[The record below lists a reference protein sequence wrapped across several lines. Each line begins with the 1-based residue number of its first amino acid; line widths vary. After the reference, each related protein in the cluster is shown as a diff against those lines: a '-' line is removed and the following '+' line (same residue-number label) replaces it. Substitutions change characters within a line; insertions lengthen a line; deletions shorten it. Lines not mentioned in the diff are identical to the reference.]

1 MIQSAM
7 MFALG
12 FFVSGL
18 LWLAFSVALVRRTR
32 RMAERRIFAKVATRR
47 AEFEAERDELR
58 ARHAVQMHR
67 LEREVSRVLD
77 LATSHRLE
85 ADIKERDI
93 GSMKAELTA
102 RLEDLNE
109 LEETLAAHRDLVQD
123 LERRNAEARTALR
136 ATQHALQVETR
147 RRLTAE
153 AAMVGVRLEPTA
165 EIPEA
170 AFDAAVAAFGYER
183 DGSGSVPRAP
193 QVEGGA
199 GEPAE
204 TYRASVVPL
213 RGRNSAPDSVAP
225 VTAAEPSRDVR
236 RLAGEAH
243 GDFERNVWRAPAVG
257 DVHASA
263 SAGPDGLGAPGAAQE
278 RAADERVFDAVK
290 DVREL
295 KRTATQAGE

>member
-32 RMAERRIFAKVATRR
+32 RITERRIVAKVAIRR

-77 LATSHRLE
+77 LATAHRLD
-85 ADIKERDI
+85 ADIKERDL
-93 GSMKAELTA
+93 GSAKAELAA
-102 RLEDLNE
+102 RLEDLQD
-109 LEETLAAHRDLVQD
+109 LEQSLIVHRDLVQD

-136 ATQHALQVETR
+136 ATQHALQTETR
-147 RRLTAE
+147 RRLAAE
-153 AAMVGVRLEPTA
+153 AAAVGIRLEPATGTA
-165 EIPEA
+165 ETHLGSAIEPSLPVELDDVTPLRTPA
-170 AFDAAVAAFGYER
+170 PTDAMLA
-183 DGSGSVPRAP
+183 DGADGH
-193 QVEGGA
+193 
-199 GEPAE
+199 
-204 TYRASVVPL
+204 RASVVPL
-213 RGRNSAPDSVAP
+213 RTRGSSGDSMLLPAGMSEP
-225 VTAAEPSRDVR
+225 VRDMR

-243 GDFERNVWRAPAVG
+243 ADFEKNVWRAPAVG
-257 DVHASA
+257 ENPDRQ
-263 SAGPDGLGAPGAAQE
+263 GPGDQVL
-278 RAADERVFDAVK
+278 DAVEEI
-290 DVREL
+290 RGL